1 MSACEIR
8 EPIRHVTRP
17 EQIATLR
24 YYRRLRLSS
33 RDLPIWRRSN
43 PADEVLSPAQ
53 NRVIGRGYDALVAEV
68 RISSARKSMHKIEYS
83 FTLSRH
89 PGTHWPLFFW

>member
-24 YYRRLRLSS
+24 YYRRLRPGSRDPPIRVVWLLSS
-33 RDLPIWRRSN
+33 ELLKGAPS
-43 PADEVLSPAQ
+43 
-53 NRVIGRGYDALVAEV
+53 RVICTAARVLAL
-68 RISSARKSMHKIEYS
+68 RSGSLHI
-83 FTLSRH
+83 
-89 PGTHWPLFFW
+89 